1 MRNCAFFIFFC
12 TFFASIPL
20 LAQTPKRPLTHA
32 DYDRWQNVRFEKH
45 ANNGQWLCYQIDPQE
60 GDGILELIRISG
72 KAPNPATDKT
82 AGQLEAKTSGPNES
96 PDQRIASSLQ
106 NQPAKADQP
115 STRRY
120 TFARGYLAQFTPDS
134 RFLVMRLK
142 APYRLT
148 REAKKKKVKA
158 DLLPKDSL
166 LVFNLETGNRIGFA
180 HIKSYILPKDGGSW
194 VAILQEHQEVKGLK
208 KDSSATKPASRNRAS
223 ASTKKPKG
231 DDLILLNLE
240 TGATQSFPYVT
251 YVTVSANGNTF
262 FYTKDAVNDTLK
274 KAGVFLFDTQK
285 QNEMLVDTSSQRRVY
300 KGLAIDKTGTQL
312 AWMAT
317 ADSAEAEV
325 RSYALFY
332 KRLVPAGLPKSRNRK
347 TVPVFA
353 GLSGQMVVLADTLTP
368 AYPKGWNVNEYRTP
382 TFSED
387 GKRLYFA
394 TSILP
399 PKPIKDSTQLDEER
413 VKVDIWG
420 WNDPIIQPM
429 QLRQLRQEKERG
441 FLAVCELTTG
451 RVTQLGN
458 REIPNVQVDTR
469 FDHPYWVGTSNLPYQ
484 INSMWDPGQS
494 DVYLINAQTGQNKL
508 IANDARVSYAQL
520 SPGGKYA
527 WWYDER
533 DSLWRAWSIAESKR
547 IDLTRGMAVRFF
559 DEEHDTPDLP
569 GSYGAAGWTPD
580 DRYVLI
586 YDRFDLWR
594 IDPTGRE
601 KAVNLTAGFGRKNR
615 IRLRRANLNPE
626 EKVVPLTGEL
636 WLTGFWEKDKS
647 TGILRKSMSE
657 PAAEPVVLTQ
667 GNYRFSTLS
676 KAKNAPTL
684 TFHKGN
690 FREPI
695 NLYLTD
701 TTFATP
707 RQLTRINP
715 QQDSIRWGSV
725 ELVNWIGNNGVR
737 LEGLLYKPEDFDPTK
752 KYPMLVY
759 YYERNAE
766 TLNDYKA
773 PAPSRS
779 TINMSYCVSNGYLV
793 FVPDIVYTTGMPG
806 QNAYDCIVPGVL
818 NLIEKGFVDH
828 DRIGLQGQ
836 SWGGYQTAFLV
847 TKTNLFKAAMAGAPV
862 ANMTSAYGGIRWGT
876 GMSRMFQYEKTQSR
890 IGGTLWDKPMNY
902 IESSPLFYANRIQTP
917 LLLMA
922 NDQDGAVPWYQSI
935 EFYSALRRLRK
946 PAWLLV
952 YNGEDHNL
960 TQRHNSKD
968 LSIRMYQFFDY
979 YLKDTPEPAWMKE
992 GRSAVEK
999 ELGIMKY

>member
-1 MRNCAFFIFFC
+1 MRQRALLFICIHVFF
-12 TFFASIPL
+12 PL
-20 LAQTPKRPLTHA
+20 FLNAQPPKRPLTHA
-32 DYDRWQNVRFEKH
+32 DYDRWQSVRFEKH
-45 ANNGQWLCYQIDPQE
+45 SNNGQWLCYQIDPQE
-60 GDGILELIRISG
+60 GDGKLELIAVSS
-72 KAPNPATDKT
+72 PATSPAT
-82 AGQLEAKTSGPNES
+82 VPLEASAGATVPV
-96 PDQRIASSLQ
+96 RASS
-106 NQPAKADQP
+106 PRSASDP
-115 STRRY
+115 SGRRVV
-120 TFARGYLAQFTPDS
+120 FPRGYLAQFTPDS

-142 APYRLT
+142 APFRQT
-148 REAKKKKVKA
+148 REARRKKVKA
-158 DLLPKDSL
+158 DQLPKDSL

-180 HIKSYILPKDGGSW
+180 NVKSYVLPKERGSW
-194 VAILQEHQEVKGLK
+194 AAILQEHQDVKGVK
-208 KDSSATKPASRNRAS
+208 KDSSTVKTANRNRAS
-223 ASTKKPKG
+223 LSGKKIKG

-251 YVTVSANGNTF
+251 YVTVSENGNTF
-262 FYTKDAVNDTLK
+262 FYTKEAVNDTLK
-274 KAGVFLFDTQK
+274 KAGVFVFDTGK
-285 QNEMLVDTSSQRRVY
+285 QNETLIDTSSKHKVY
-300 KGLAIDKTGTQL
+300 KGLAVDKTGSQL

-317 ADSAEAEV
+317 ADSADADV
-325 RSYALFY
+325 RAYSLYY
-332 KRLVPAGLPKSRNRK
+332 KRLVPAPVAKSRKRNSP
-347 TVPVFA
+347 PVFA
-353 GLSGQMVVLADTLTP
+353 GLGGQTVVLADTLTK

-382 TFSED
+382 NFSED

-399 PKPIKDSTQLDEER
+399 PRPIKDSTQLDEER
-413 VKVDIWG
+413 VKVDIWS
-420 WNDPIIQPM
+420 WNDPTIQPM
-429 QLRQLRQEKERG
+429 QLRQLKQEKERG
-441 FLAVCELTTG
+441 FLAVCALTTG
-451 RVTQLGN
+451 GITQLGN
-458 REIPNVQVDTR
+458 RDMPNVQVDPK
-469 FDHPYWVGTSNLPYQ
+469 FDHPFWVGTSNLPYQ
-484 INSMWDPGQS
+484 IASMWDPGQS
-494 DVYLINAQTGQNKL
+494 DIYLINSKTGEKKQ
-508 IANDARVSYAQL
+508 IANDARVSYTQL

-533 DSLWRAWSIAESKR
+533 DSLWRAWSIADSKR
-547 IDLTRGMAVRFF
+547 IDLTRGIPARFF
-559 DEEHDTPDLP
+559 NEEHDTPNLA
-569 GSYGAAGWTPD
+569 GSYGAAGWTPG

-594 IDPTGRE
+594 IDPTGQE
-601 KAVNLTAGFGRKNR
+601 KPLNLTAGYGRKNR

-626 EKVVPLTGEL
+626 EKFVELTGDL
-636 WLTGFWEKDKS
+636 WLTGFWESDKS
-647 TGILRKSMSE
+647 TGILRKPLAN
-657 PAAEPVVLTQ
+657 PAADPVVLTQ
-667 GNYRFSTLS
+667 GNYRFASLS

-701 TTFATP
+701 TTFAKP
-707 RQLTRINP
+707 QALTRINP

-725 ELVNWIGNNGVR
+725 ELVNWMGNNGVR
-737 LEGLLYKPEDFDPTK
+737 LEGLLYKPDDFDPKK

-779 TINMSYCVSNGYLV
+779 TINMAYCVSNGYLV

-818 NLIEKGFVDH
+818 SLIEKGFVDR

-836 SWGGYQTAFLV
+836 SWGGYQTAYLV
-847 TKTNLFKAAMAGAPV
+847 TRTNLFKAAMAGAPV

-935 EFYSALRRLRK
+935 EFYSALRRLSK

-968 LSIRMYQFFDY
+968 LSVRMYQFFDH
-979 YLKDTPEPAWMKE
+979 YLKDAPLPTWMKE

>member
-1 MRNCAFFIFFC
+1 MHQRVFSYVIFFLSFS
-12 TFFASIPL
+12 TFL
-20 LAQTPKRPLTHA
+20 TTQAQKRPLTHA
-32 DYDRWQNVRFEKH
+32 DYDRWQNVRAEKH
-45 ANNGQWLCYQIDPQE
+45 SNNGQWLSYQIDPQE
-60 GDGILELIRISG
+60 GDGRLELIRVTPD
-72 KAPNPATDKT
+72 AEPQT
-82 AGQLEAKTSGPNES
+82 AHPVEAKAGGPNLPTDLRAARS
-96 PDQRIASSLQ
+96 ASIPNARTL
-106 NQPAKADQP
+106 
-115 STRRY
+115 RRY
-120 TFARGYLAQFTPDS
+120 VFPRGYLAQFTPDS

-142 APYRLT
+142 APYQLMRT
-148 REAKKKKVKA
+148 ARKKKVKA
-158 DLLPKDSL
+158 DQLPKDSL

-180 HIKSYILPKDGGSW
+180 NVKSYIIPKESGSW
-194 VAILQEHQEVKGLK
+194 AAILLEHPEEKGVK
-208 KDSSATKPASRNRAS
+208 KDSSASANKPASRTRAS
-223 ASTKKPKG
+223 VSAKKPKG
-231 DDLILLNLE
+231 DDMILLNLE
-240 TGATQSFPYVT
+240 TGLTQSFRYVT
-251 YVTVSANGNTF
+251 YATVSDNGHTF
-262 FYTKDAVNDTLK
+262 FYNKDAVNDTLK
-274 KAGVFLFDTQK
+274 KGGVFVFDTRNQR
-285 QNEMLVDTSSQRRVY
+285 ETLIDTSSKHKLY
-300 KGLAIDKTGTQL
+300 KGLAVDKTGSQL

-317 ADSAEAEV
+317 ADSADADV
-325 RSYALFY
+325 RAYALYY
-332 KRLVPAGLPKSRNRK
+332 KRLIPAPVPKSRKRNA
-347 TVPVFA
+347 PAVFA
-353 GLSGQMVVLADTLTP
+353 GLSSQTVVLADTLTN

-382 TFSED
+382 GFSQD

-413 VKVDIWG
+413 VKVDIWS

-429 QLRQLRQEKERG
+429 QLRQLKQEKERG
-441 FLAVCELTTG
+441 FLAVCDLATG
-451 RVTQLGN
+451 GITQLGN
-458 REIPNVQVDTR
+458 RDIPNVQVDTKY
-469 FDHPYWVGTSNLPYQ
+469 DHPYWLGLSNLPYQ
-484 INSMWDPGQS
+484 INSMWDPGQV
-494 DVYLINAQTGQNKL
+494 DLYLINAKTGQKNR
-508 IANDARVSYAQL
+508 IANDVRVSYAQL

-533 DSLWRAWSIAESKR
+533 DSLWRAWSIAENKR
-547 IDLTRGMAVRFF
+547 IDLTRGIPARFF

-569 GSYGAAGWTPD
+569 GSYGAAGWSKD

-594 IDPTGRE
+594 IDPTGQE
-601 KAVNLTAGFGRKNR
+601 KAVNLTAGYGRKNG
-615 IRLRRANLNPE
+615 IRLRRVDFDRE
-626 EKVVPLTGEL
+626 EKYVNLTGDL

-647 TGILRKSMSE
+647 TGILRKSIAN

-667 GNYRFSTLS
+667 GAYRYASLS
-676 KAKNAPTL
+676 KARNAPTL

-701 TTFATP
+701 TTFAEP
-707 RQLTRINP
+707 HQLTRINP

-737 LEGLLYKPEDFDPTK
+737 LEGLLYKPEDFDPKK

-779 TINMSYCVSNGYLV
+779 TINMAYCVSNGYLV

-818 NLIEKGFVDH
+818 NLIEKGFVDRE
-828 DRIGLQGQ
+828 RIGLQGQ

-960 TQRHNSKD
+960 TQRHNAKD
-968 LSIRMYQFFDY
+968 LSVRMYQFFDY
-979 YLKDTPEPAWMKE
+979 YLKEAPEPAWMKQ